1 MNEKTTGKSVYPK
14 IIDGYGTD
22 FLKNPIRGY

>member
-14 IIDGYGTD
+14 KKAICENYKEKAAKFSD
-22 FLKNPIRGY
+22 